1 MHRLST
7 FISYF
12 FHPIFLNFYVVVL
25 FLFVHPY
32 TASKMQGNARILHVI
47 ILFVNMV
54 FLPLILLLFLKWR
67 KLISS
72 YQIPIR
78 GERGLLYLMLGVLF
92 GITTYQM
99 NNQDFSYVLVGF
111 IASMSVGL
119 LVLYVINLKTKISM
133 HAVSAGSAVGSFA
146 YLVFFEQTQSL
157 VCFLII
163 FLLIAGL
170 IGSARLYLK
179 AHNSSQVWLGYLV
192 GFSITISIL
201 WIITHVLN

>member
-1 MHRLST
+1 
-7 FISYF
+7 
-12 FHPIFLNFYVVVL
+12 
-25 FLFVHPY
+25 
-32 TASKMQGNARILHVI
+32 
-47 ILFVNMV
+47 
-54 FLPLILLLFLKWR
+54 
-67 KLISS
+67 
-72 YQIPIR
+72 
-78 GERGLLYLMLGVLF
+78 MLGVLF